1 MFEKITDHI
10 KLREKT
16 LDATWTRN
24 EIIAQNIAN
33 VDTPGYKKSSVAFEE
48 HLDNAMD
55 KGRFRGNTTD
65 SRHIP
70 IGKNDVDK
78 INIKVTKDQQNLS
91 TRLDGNNVD
100 IEIEMAN
107 QAKNTIRY
115 NTLVQSIN
123 KEYAR
128 LKSAIKEG
136 R

>member
-1 MFEKITDHI
+1 MYEKLTNHI

-16 LDATWTRN
+16 LDATWVRN
-24 EIIAQNIAN
+24 EIIGQNIAN

-55 KGRFRGNTTD
+55 SRRFRGNTTD

-70 IGKNDVDK
+70 IGKSDVDK

-100 IEIEMAN
+100 IEMEMAN

-123 KEYAR
+123 NEYTR
-128 LKSAIKEG
+128 LKSAIREG